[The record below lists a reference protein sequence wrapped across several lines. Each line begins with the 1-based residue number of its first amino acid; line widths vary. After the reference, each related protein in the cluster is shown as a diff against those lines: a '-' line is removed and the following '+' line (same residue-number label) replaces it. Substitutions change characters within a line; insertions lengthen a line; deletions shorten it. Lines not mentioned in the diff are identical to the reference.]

1 MILPKSFVIDN
12 NYLLIVMK
20 RVIDRLIPVTCIS
33 RQLKLSSYRVIFMIK
48 YWRMFNS

>member
-1 MILPKSFVIDN
+1 MKVTYNTRFLY
-12 NYLLIVMK
+12 YLLIVMK